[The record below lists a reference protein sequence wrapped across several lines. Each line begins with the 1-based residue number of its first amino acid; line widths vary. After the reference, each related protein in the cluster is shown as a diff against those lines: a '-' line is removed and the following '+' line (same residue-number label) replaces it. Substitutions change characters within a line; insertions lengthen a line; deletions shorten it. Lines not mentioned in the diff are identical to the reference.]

1 MPKIEALI
9 VAILP
14 SFLVLMNIRSNNMK
28 IIRQITWKLS
38 QIIWNSWRW
47 MFDIDEWM
55 DNEIYDYGYVYI
67 YIT

>member
-1 MPKIEALI
+1 MPKVEAVI

-14 SFLVLMNIRSNNMK
+14 SFIVLMNIRSNIGSNNMK
-28 IIRQITWKLS
+28 IIRQIIWKLS

-55 DNEIYDYGYVYI
+55 DNEIHGW
-67 YIT
+67 